1 MFESILSTNATLSI
15 QNGAICILASVI
27 LGMVISLVHYYT
39 SKSNKN
45 FLITLAVLPLI
56 VQVVIMLVNGN
67 LGTSLAVL
75 GAFSLVRF
83 RSIPGNSKEITSIFF
98 AMAIGLATGMGY
110 ITLAILITV
119 VISLL
124 LIILTKTHFGENKQ
138 EDRKLKITIPENL
151 DYTNVFDDIFKN
163 YTQTNQLEKVK
174 TTNMGSMYELT
185 YRVVLKKD
193 KNEKDLIDEI
203 RVRNGNLNITFGRF
217 DENATL

>member
-124 LIILTKTHFGENKQ
+124 LVILTKTHFGENKQ

-193 KNEKDLIDEI
+193 RNEKDLIDEI

>member
-124 LIILTKTHFGENKQ
+124 LVILTKTHFGENKQ

-163 YTQTNQLEKVK
+163 YTQTKQLEKVK